1 MGRKRIY
8 KTKEEV
14 LAIRRKRALDYY
26 YNNQEKCKKKRME
39 RYYGETANN
48 WRVHH
53 QGKASAWR

>member
-48 WRVHH
+48 
-53 QGKASAWR
+53 